1 MAVFRPFFVT
11 LTSDQSR
18 LQVTRKPLAVRRFLA
33 DQAGFVHPPP
43 RYDALRYTL
52 GTLTVDGQER
62 TLTLYARNGMIG
74 RGRAEMLNERV
85 AWIELL
91 PSLLVLH
98 ANNKPDRFDGAWVTV
113 PMLPVNTMKK
123 LPEDRADAWIALSCG
138 EHTHIVGRNDTS
150 FGIRSADGQNAP
162 MLRISKDSDLHATTL
177 HDETHRLARLHN
189 DRP

>member
-1 MAVFRPFFVT
+1 MTVFRPYFVT
-11 LTSDQSR
+11 LTTDQSR
-18 LQVTRKPLAVRRFLA
+18 FQVTRKPLAVRHFLA
-33 DQAGFVHPPP
+33 DPAGFVHPPP

-52 GTLTVDGQER
+52 ATLTIDGQER
-62 TLTLYARNGMIG
+62 TVTLYARNGMIG

-98 ANNKPDRFDGAWVTV
+98 ANNKPDRFDGAWVA
-113 PMLPVNTMKK
+113 LPTLPLNTMKT
-123 LPEDRADAWIALSCG
+123 LPEDRADAWIAFSCG
-138 EHTHIVGRNDTS
+138 EHAHVVGRNDTS
-150 FGIRSADGQNAP
+150 FGILNARGPNAP

-177 HDETHRLARLHN
+177 HDEMYRLARLHT